1 MCKVLVID
9 NDEKILNLFRWALI
23 VSGHKVKT
31 ASDGKE
37 GMQKFNDGNFDA
49 VITEIN
55 LPGINANKMIEH
67 IRNSDDSST
76 LVIAMS
82 GRPRPQQNTG
92 YDVVLSKPFPI
103 PDLVASIPIL
113 ER

>member
-1 MCKVLVID
+1 MCNVLVID
-9 NDEKILNLFRWALI
+9 NDEKILNLFRWTLI

-37 GMQKFNDGNFDA
+37 GMQKFTDGDFDA

-55 LPGINANKMIEH
+55 LPGITANEMIEH
-67 IRNSDDSST
+67 IRNSDNAST

-82 GRPRPQQNTG
+82 GRPRMHHDTG
-92 YDVVLSKPFPI
+92 YDVALSKPFPI
-103 PDLVASIPIL
+103 PDLVASIPFL